1 MSSPRSLQT
10 SHLTDEDHQ
19 VTERAAVA
27 KDEVDGEDGG
37 VPELNDWV

>member
-1 MSSPRSLQT
+1 MGEA
-10 SHLTDEDHQ
+10 DQ

-27 KDEVDGEDGG
+27 KDEVEGEEGG